1 VTFAR
6 GETATTSGVG
16 KHWIDGQ
23 WIGSDAVSES
33 INPAT
38 GAVLGT
44 WADGGEAEARAAI
57 AAARRAFDSSVWSR
71 DRALRNRVLI
81 ELAERFDARAE
92 QLGTLI
98 TKENGKKI
106 AEGLLEG
113 GSPGPTLRHTAAQ
126 ALTDTGIAAEVAP
139 GQWYSTYAEP
149 AGVVGIIVPWN
160 SPVALLIRSLGP
172 ALAAGNTVAVKMPGQ
187 TALVAN
193 LVSQIV
199 AEVESLPHGVVNIF
213 TESGNTGAPF
223 LVASPDVQVISYT
236 GSSPVGRIIAASGAA
251 TLKRMNL
258 ELGGKTPM
266 LVFDDAQL
274 DSVVPLLASA
284 ITTFSGQFCMTGSR
298 ILVQRGVADEVRSR
312 LSDILERVRV
322 GDGLDPNTEMGPLI
336 DKANVAR
343 VDLIVETA
351 LAYAKPIVR
360 GGPATEGALAAGSF
374 YRPTLLAV
382 DDVETAIVQKEV
394 FGPVA
399 TFEVFDTEADA
410 IWRANAGEMGL
421 AAGVFTNDLNISSRV
436 SRGIEAGTVWTNT
449 WAAIND
455 GFAEGGYKQSGI
467 GRLRGPLAITEFQEA
482 KTVVH
487 SILPYHG

>member
-1 VTFAR
+1 MSDIA
-6 GETATTSGVG
+6 
-16 KHWIDGQ
+16 KHWIAGE
-23 WIGSDAVSES
+23 WTGSENVSES
-33 INPAT
+33 MNPAT
-38 GAVLGT
+38 GAILGR

-57 AAARRAFDSSVWSR
+57 AAARRAFDTSVWSR
-71 DRALRNRVLI
+71 DRGLRNQVLT
-81 ELAERFDARAE
+81 ELAERFDAHAKE
-92 QLGTLI
+92 LGTLV
-98 TKENGKKI
+98 TKENGKRL
-106 AEGLLEG
+106 AEGLFEA
-113 GSPGPTLRHTAAQ
+113 GSPSPTLRHNAGQ

-139 GQWYSTYAEP
+139 GQWYTTYAEP

-160 SPVALLIRSLGP
+160 APVALLMRSLGP

-193 LVSQIV
+193 LVSQII
-199 AEVESLPHGVVNIF
+199 AEVGSLPSGVVNIF
-213 TESGNTGAPF
+213 SESGNAGAPF

-236 GSSPVGRIIAASGAA
+236 GSSPVGRIIAASGAP

-266 LVFDDAQL
+266 VVFDDADL
-274 DSVVPLLASA
+274 DSVVPLLAA
-284 ITTFSGQFCMTGSR
+284 GITTFSGQFCMTGSR
-298 ILVQRGVADEVRSR
+298 VLAQRGVADEVRSR
-312 LSDILERVRV
+312 LSDILEHVRV
-322 GDGLDPNTEMGPLI
+322 GDGLDPATDMGPLI

-343 VDLIVETA
+343 VDGVVEAA

-360 GGPATEGALAAGSF
+360 GGPATEGALSAGSF
-374 YRPTLLAV
+374 YRPTLLEV
-382 DDVETAIVQKEV
+382 DDVNSDIVQREV

-436 SRGIEAGTVWTNT
+436 SRGLQAGTVWTNT

-455 GFAEGGYKQSGI
+455 GFAEGGYKQSGV
-467 GRLRGPLAITEFQEA
+467 GRLRGPLAISDFQEA

-487 SILPYHG
+487 SIPPYHG